1 MKLIF
6 CETHYSNI
14 VHLFS
19 FYILLISLAPIFR
32 KTKQF
37 KFTDSNQKLEK
48 AQPNIPLEWN

>member
-1 MKLIF
+1 MKRIF

-32 KTKQF
+32 KTKQC